1 MSITVRW
8 LGMAD
13 LDARTHDA
21 WTGLGARARE
31 PNPFLMPQFILPA
44 ARWLSSRPPL
54 LALFE
59 RGAGR
64 ELVGVGCFSVERANP
79 FAPVPHLRA
88 FCTLHSFRTGLLV
101 APGAAAAVAQALVA
115 TMRDRKG
122 AVQRHAIALRTVPAG
137 DEGYVALRAAAAE
150 AGGGWR
156 ELSRFARP
164 VLHLPLGTD
173 VLAAMPRK
181 MLKNLRRHRRRL
193 HEAGPCSVRLVGT
206 APMLR
211 EAAERHLELEHC
223 GWKGARGSSLLSSA
237 AGAGFFHEMVE
248 RFGAIDAVVFTE
260 LLSGDR
266 VVGSGSNLIVGRTV
280 NAFKIGWHVDFARH
294 SPGRLT
300 ELALLESIP
309 TTWPH
314 VDKFDSNSAQDS
326 FLSEMLPH
334 TEPIVSGFLATGPL
348 GMRALQLGRLMHPL
362 ARAVGL
368 QPWQVD
374 GSRQA
379 TSGKTGVAVHVPQ
392 SLRL

>member
-1 MSITVRW
+1 MSIAVRW
-8 LGMAD
+8 LGIED

-21 WTGLGARARE
+21 WTRLGVHALE
-31 PNPFLMPQFILPA
+31 PNPFLMPQFVLPA
-44 ARWLSSRPPL
+44 ARWLARCAPL

-59 RGAGR
+59 CGASR

-88 FCTLHSFRTGLLV
+88 FSTLHSFRTGMLV
-101 APGAAAAVAQALVA
+101 APGAASAVAQALLA
-115 TMRDRKG
+115 AMHDRKSVPRG
-122 AVQRHAIALRTVPAG
+122 HAIALRAVGAT
-137 DEGYVALRAAAAE
+137 DEGHVALRAAAGE

-164 VLHLPLGTD
+164 VLRLPPGSD

-193 HEAGPCSVRLVGT
+193 HEAGPCSVRLVR
-206 APMLR
+206 AEPMLR
-211 EAAERHLELEHC
+211 DAAERHLMLEHC

-237 AGAGFFHEMVE
+237 AGAGFFREMVE
-248 RFGAIDAVVFTE
+248 RFGAIGAAVFIE
-260 LLSGDR
+260 LMSGDR
-266 VVGSGSNLIVGRTV
+266 VVGSSSNLVVGRTV
-280 NAFKIGWHVDFARH
+280 SAFKVGWHVDFARH

-309 TTWPH
+309 TAWPH
-314 VDKFDSNSAQDS
+314 VDKFDSNSKQDS
-326 FLSEMLPH
+326 FLAQMLPH
-334 TEPIVSGFLATGPL
+334 AEPVLSGFLATSPL
-348 GMRALQLGRLMHPL
+348 GMRALQLGRLMHPF

-374 GSRQA
+374 GDHRA
-379 TSGKTGVAVHVPQ
+379 HAV
-392 SLRL
+392 